1 MTKPKVLL
9 FAACAFVAGFS
20 LAASFGPL
28 TPSAKPCEREYIW
41 PAGKMPDAQ
50 RIKEALS
57 PRV

>member
-1 MTKPKVLL
+1 MNKSRVLL
-9 FAACAFVAGFS
+9 FAVSAFVAGFCH
-20 LAASFGPL
+20 ASFGPL

-50 RIKEALS
+50 RISEALS